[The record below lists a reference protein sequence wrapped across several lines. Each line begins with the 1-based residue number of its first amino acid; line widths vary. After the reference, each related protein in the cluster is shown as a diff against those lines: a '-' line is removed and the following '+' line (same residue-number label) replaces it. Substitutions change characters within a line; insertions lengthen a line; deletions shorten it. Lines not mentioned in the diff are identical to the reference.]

1 MVGTDI
7 PGVHDDRTDN
17 VDTVRVI
24 TSRDISTT
32 AWLGLMV
39 AIPLMVLLFGGIALW
54 IGGII

>member
-7 PGVHDDRTDN
+7 PGVHNDRTD
-17 VDTVRVI
+17 DITTVKVI
-24 TSRDISTT
+24 TSRDISVTS
-32 AWLGLMV
+32 WLGLMV